1 MGWRSI
7 RHFSKKKRHI
17 EDQQAHEKML
27 NVILTA
33 MFMFLRS
40 VFSAVSTNVETKG
53 AITSDWCLLID
64 SDGFAIQRTLV
75 LQRCLGYER

>member
-1 MGWRSI
+1 MGWKYQA
-7 RHFSKKKRHI
+7 FFQRHI
-17 EDQQAHEKML
+17 EDQQTHEKML

-33 MFMFLRS
+33 MFILLRS
-40 VFSAVSTNVETKG
+40 VFSAVSTNVKTKG

-64 SDGFAIQRTLV
+64 SDGFAIQRAHLM